1 MKINR
6 RRGFVSRKAIAFA
19 AAALAGAA
27 LGVGI
32 AVAAITSQTT
42 VADSSAVRLLSVRS
56 AADDLDS
63 GWHKHPGPAIVQVQA
78 GFLKLYQGSCEPTIV
93 GPGETFI
100 EVPEL
105 PIRGVAKGHVEW
117 TTTFVIPQGVPPAS
131 PVTTDPCA

>member
-6 RRGFVSRKAIAFA
+6 RRGFVSRKAIAFGA
-19 AAALAGAA
+19 AVLAGAA

-32 AVAAITSQTT
+32 AVAAITSQTI

>member
-1 MKINR
+1 MEIDR
-6 RRGFVSRKAIAFA
+6 RRGFVSRKAIAVGA
-19 AAALAGAA
+19 AAFAVAA

-78 GFLKLYQGSCEPTIV
+78 GYLKLYQGSCEPTVV

-105 PIRGVAKGHVEW
+105 AIRGVAKGHVEW

>member
-6 RRGFVSRKAIAFA
+6 RFVSRKAIAFG
-19 AAALAGAA
+19 AAALAVAA

-32 AVAAITSQTT
+32 AVAAITSQNTLR
-42 VADSSAVRLLSVRS
+42 DSSAVRLLIVRS

-63 GWHKHPGPAIVQVQA
+63 GWHMHPGPAIVQVQA
-78 GFLKLYQGSCEPTIV
+78 GFLKLYQGSCEPTVV

-105 PIRGVAKGHVEW
+105 AIRGVAKGHVEW
-117 TTTFVIPQGVPPAS
+117 TTTFVIPQGVAQTQPL
-131 PVTTDPCA
+131 TTDPCA

>member
-1 MKINR
+1 MKGIHISKR
-6 RRGFVSRKAIAFA
+6 IAVAVAVFA
-19 AAALAGAA
+19 AAT

-32 AVAAITSQTT
+32 GVAAITSQNI

-56 AADDLDS
+56 EADGLDS
-63 GWHKHPGPAIVQVQA
+63 GWHKHPGLAIVQVQE
-78 GFLKLYQGSCEPTIV
+78 GFLKLYQGSCEPNVV

-105 PIRGVAKGHVEW
+105 AIRGVANGHVAW
-117 TTTFVIPQGVPPAS
+117 TTTFVIPQGVSPAS